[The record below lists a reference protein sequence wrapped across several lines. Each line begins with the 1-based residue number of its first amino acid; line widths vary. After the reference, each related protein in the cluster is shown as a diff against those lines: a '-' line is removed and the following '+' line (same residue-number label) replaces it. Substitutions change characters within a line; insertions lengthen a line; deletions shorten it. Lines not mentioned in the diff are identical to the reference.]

1 MENGIAQVSIAD
13 ILCAQCTSRWGVDVK
28 VREFGH
34 YVRWFLGALVRQFVA
49 RGCLGA
55 AAALTFTTL
64 VAVVPFMAVVYRVLS
79 LLPGFDG
86 TGDAITRFIFRNF
99 VAGSSDVLLE
109 KMQEFSA
116 NANELT
122 LLGLLFVFATTL
134 LMVRSVEQT
143 FNAIWGV
150 PAIRRG
156 GARFFT
162 YWGVVTLGVP
172 LVGVAVTAASYDF
185 GLSFL
190 ADRQAGQLQWLPPTA
205 TAATF
210 ALLYYAVP
218 SAPVRVLHAVVGGV
232 VTAAALE
239 GAKVLFGAVVPLL
252 QHQFIYGAFAVLP
265 LFLAGVYLLWALV
278 LAGAALV
285 HTMGMRPAPVDAGSL
300 PLLMRCLAVVR
311 RLSDAHGE
319 GRAVSERDV
328 GEAGAFEDDE
338 RERVMEVLEETGVA
352 RLVAGDES
360 SGGGRHWVLGRSL
373 RGVTLWE
380 LCQRLPDG
388 LDGSIQG
395 DDAVAERLRAF
406 AEHVRVDLGV
416 NVEDL
421 LARR

>member
-1 MENGIAQVSIAD
+1 MRLWAG
-13 ILCAQCTSRWGVDVK
+13 LDVK
-28 VREFGH
+28 LRELPQ
-34 YVRWFLGALVRQFVA
+34 YARWFVGTLARQFVA
-49 RGCLGA
+49 RGCMGA

-64 VAVVPFMAVVYRVLS
+64 IAVVPFMAVVYRVLS
-79 LLPGFDG
+79 LLPGFDD

-122 LLGLLFVFATTL
+122 LLGLAFVFATTL
-134 LMVRSVEQT
+134 LLVRSVEQT

-150 PAIRRG
+150 SRRRRG

-190 ADRQAGQLQWLPPTA
+190 ADREAGQLQWLPPAA

-218 SAPVRVLHAVVGGV
+218 SAPVRVLHAVAGGI

-278 LAGAALV
+278 LAGAVLV
-285 HTMGMRPAPVDAGSL
+285 HTMGMRPAPADPGSL
-300 PLLMRCLAVVR
+300 PLVIRCLAVVR
-311 RLSDAHGE
+311 LLRNAHGE
-319 GRAVSERDV
+319 GKAVSEGEV
-328 GEAGAFEDDE
+328 GEVGAFADEE
-338 RERVMEVLEETGVA
+338 RELVLRVLEETGVA

-360 SGGGRHWVLGRSL
+360 PGGDRCWVLGRSL
-373 RGVTLWE
+373 RRVTLWE

-388 LDGSIQG
+388 LDGGIQG
-395 DDAVAERLRAF
+395 DDAPAERLRTF

-421 LARR
+421 LGRG

>member
-1 MENGIAQVSIAD
+1 M
-13 ILCAQCTSRWGVDVK
+13 
-28 VREFGH
+28 
-34 YVRWFLGALVRQFVA
+34 
-49 RGCLGA
+49 GA

-64 VAVVPFMAVVYRVLS
+64 IAVVPFMAVVYRVLS
-79 LLPGFDG
+79 LLPGFDD

-122 LLGLLFVFATTL
+122 LLGLAFVLATTF

-143 FNAIWGV
+143 FNAIWSV
-150 PAIRRG
+150 PRSRQG

-190 ADRQAGQLQWLPPTA
+190 ADREAGQLQWLPPAA

-218 SAPVRVLHAVVGGV
+218 SAPVRMHHALVGGV

-278 LAGAALV
+278 LAGAVLV
-285 HTMGMRPAPVDAGSL
+285 HTLGLDPTPAEPESL
-300 PLLMRCLAVVR
+300 PLVLRCLAVI
-311 RLSDAHGE
+311 RLLRDAHSD
-319 GRAVSERDV
+319 GRAVSERELFDSAALE
-328 GEAGAFEDDE
+328 GEQ
-338 RERVMEVLEETGVA
+338 RQRVIAALEETGIA
-352 RLVAGDES
+352 KRVAGAVDDPAQ
-360 SGGGRHWVLGRSL
+360 WVLGRSL
-373 RGVTLWE
+373 RQVTLWE
-380 LCQRLPDG
+380 LCSRMPDG
-388 LDGSIQG
+388 LDGGIHG
-395 DDAVAERLRAF
+395 DDFAAERLRTF
-406 AEHVRVDLGV
+406 AEHVRMDLGG
-416 NVEDL
+416 NVEDAL
-421 LARR
+421 GRR

>member
-1 MENGIAQVSIAD
+1 MH
-13 ILCAQCTSRWGVDVK
+13 TRWGADVK
-28 VREFGH
+28 LRELGH
-34 YVRWFLGALVRQFVA
+34 YIRWFFAALARQFVG

-64 VAVVPFMAVVYRVLS
+64 IAVVPFMAVVYRVLS

-150 PAIRRG
+150 PVSRRG

-278 LAGAALV
+278 LAGAVLV
-285 HTMGMRPAPVDAGSL
+285 HTMGLRPAPADADSL

-311 RLSDAHGE
+311 LLRDAHGE

-328 GEAGAFEDDE
+328 DAAGAFAGDE
-338 RERVMEVLEETGVA
+338 RARVMGVLEERGVA
-352 RLVAGDES
+352 KLVVDES
-360 SGGGRHWVLGRSL
+360 PSGDRSWVLGRSL

-388 LDGSIQG
+388 LDGGIHG
-395 DDAVAERLRAF
+395 DDAVAERLRKF
-406 AEHVRVDLGV
+406 AEHVRVDLGG

-421 LARR
+421 LRRG